1 MILIG
6 DENIPFEEIQKV
18 KDINDFLNTKSN
30 TLVLFDYQQNMVEY
44 CSKNSLSYAVVIND
58 LKEAIYANALSAKYI
73 ICEKNL
79 SKDIQEVAD
88 NYMFD
93 SKILAIIEINDE
105 FIEIA
110 KNQIDGIIYRSILK

>member
-6 DENIPFEEIQKV
+6 DNNIPFEEVQKV
-18 KDINDFLNTKSN
+18 KDINDFLKTKPN
-30 TLVLFDYQQNMVEY
+30 TLVLFNYQQKMVEY
-44 CSKNSLSYAVVIND
+44 CSKNSLIYAVVIKD

-73 ICEKNL
+73 ICEKSI

-93 SKILAIIEINDE
+93 SKILAIIDSNEE